1 MLFFSVYDEA
11 RGMDDDDVLTK
22 ADADDRILITNDKEF
37 GEKVFRQKRP
47 HHGVILLRLSD
58 ERAASKIDALQKLLQ
73 VHAGR
78 LTDRFVAVTDTRV
91 RFAAPLIA
99 ALQTFT

>member
-1 MLFFSVYDEA
+1 MMFFSVYDEA

-78 LTDRFVAVTDTRV
+78 LIDRFVVVTDTRV
-91 RFAAPLIA
+91 RFAAP
-99 ALQTFT
+99 